1 MTTIRLSA
9 GIILIR
15 HLNNRCYYLVLRV
28 YNYWDFPKGELEP
41 GEQPFDAARRETAEE
56 TGITQM
62 EFHWQDAY
70 YETHPYAGGKF
81 ARYYLAETHESDV
94 VLGIN
99 PELGRPEHHEFRW
112 VSYKEACLLLN
123 DRVRAALDWA
133 QQLSGCA

>member
-1 MTTIRLSA
+1 MTTSRLSA

-15 HLNNRCYYLVLRV
+15 RHNDRCHYLLLRV

-56 TGITQM
+56 TGITQLD
-62 EFHWQDAY
+62 FHWQDTY
-70 YETHPYAGGKF
+70 YETPSYAGGKI
-81 ARYYLAETHESDV
+81 ARYYLAETYESQV

-112 VSYKEACLLLN
+112 VLYREAWLLLN

>member
-15 HLNNRCYYLVLRV
+15 RLNNRCYFLVLRV

-41 GEQPFDAARRETAEE
+41 DEQPFDAARRETAEE

-70 YETHPYAGGKF
+70 YETQPYAGGKI
-81 ARYYLAETHESDV
+81 ARYYLAETHESNV

-133 QQLSGCA
+133 QKLSSCA